1 MTQIDVL
8 RHALAVLER
17 EKILYAIVG
26 SYASGIWG
34 DPRMTLDVDIVVQID
49 AQHIDPLLA
58 SFPAGEYYVSRAA
71 VEEAVRL
78 QSQFNVIHPTSGQ
91 KVDFMVTGPNHWAQ
105 PQLARRK
112 RIALLA
118 DCEGYVAAPD
128 DVILGKLVYF
138 QEGGSEKHL
147 RDIRGILQRSG
158 QLVDRDYLTQAATRL
173 GVADVWRRFTAS

>member
-1 MTQIDVL
+1 VTQIDVL
-8 RHALAVLER
+8 RHTLAVLEC

-26 SYASGIWG
+26 SYASGVWG
-34 DPRMTLDVDIVVQID
+34 DPRMTLDVDVVVQID
-49 AQHIDPLLA
+49 AQHVDPLLA

-71 VEEAVRL
+71 VEEVVRL

-105 PQLARRK
+105 PQLARRI
-112 RIALLA
+112 RITLLP
-118 DCEGYVAAPD
+118 DCEGYVAPD

-158 QLVDRDYLTQAATRL
+158 QLVDREYLGQAAERH
-173 GVADVWRRFTAS
+173 GVADVWRRFTDP